1 MAFVNYRCGSVLDN
15 CLATDLTLL
24 TANPSHSTVLEL
36 RFCITGVLGDTF
48 PSGDRGVMFGAEGG
62 SGTDASRG
70 LATPSFFAGLS
81 FHDGN
86 VIGLARDLDPV
97 SLQVAAGVGSTT
109 TGRDV

>member
-1 MAFVNYRCGSVLDN
+1 
-15 CLATDLTLL
+15 
-24 TANPSHSTVLEL
+24 
-36 RFCITGVLGDTF
+36 
-48 PSGDRGVMFGAEGG
+48 MFGAEGG
-62 SGTDASRG
+62 SGTG
-70 LATPSFFAGLS
+70 FATPSFFAGLS